1 MAFVARQA
9 LILQSSH
16 NIFAMKDA
24 IFQLKAFLANKTV
37 GIAGAGGLGSN
48 CAVALARSGVGNLVI
63 ADFDVLEPSNLNR
76 QYYFRYQLGIPK
88 VLALKENIREID
100 PTLNVEAHQCM
111 IDKDNLK
118 VLFDRCDVLIEA
130 FDKAEM
136 KQMLI
141 ETALECWTDRPLI
154 AASGLAGWG
163 NTESITV
170 KRYGNFVLVGD
181 GVSET
186 NPWNPPLGPRVS
198 VVASMQADLAL
209 EFLLRDFKF
218 KTSENQ

>member
-1 MAFVARQA
+1 
-9 LILQSSH
+9 
-16 NIFAMKDA
+16 MKDA
-24 IFQLKAFLANKTV
+24 IFQLKAFLSDKTV

-48 CAVALARSGVGNLVI
+48 CAVALARTGVGNLVI
-63 ADFDVLEPSNLNR
+63 ADFDVLEASNLNR
-76 QYYFRYQLGIPK
+76 QYYFRHQLGIPK

-100 PTLNVEAHQCM
+100 PTLRVEARTVK
-111 IDKDNLK
+111 IDRNNLREI
-118 VLFDRCDVLIEA
+118 FDRCDILIEA

-141 ETALECWTDRPLI
+141 ETALELWPDRPLV

-181 GVSET
+181 DVSET
-186 NPWNPPLGPRVS
+186 GSWNPPLGPRVS
-198 VVASMQADLAL
+198 VVAGMQADIAL

>member
-1 MAFVARQA
+1 M
-9 LILQSSH
+9 
-16 NIFAMKDA
+16 NDA
-24 IFQLKAFLANKTV
+24 IFQLKAFLSDKTV

-48 CAVALARSGVGNLVI
+48 CAVALARTGVGNLVI
-63 ADFDVLEPSNLNR
+63 ADFDVLEASNLNR
-76 QYYFRYQLGIPK
+76 QYYFRHQLGIPK

-100 PTLNVEAHQCM
+100 PTLRVEARTVK
-111 IDKDNLK
+111 IDRNNLREI
-118 VLFDRCDVLIEA
+118 FDRCDILIEA

-141 ETALECWTDRPLI
+141 ETALELWPDRPLV

-181 GVSET
+181 DVSET
-186 NPWNPPLGPRVS
+186 GSWNPPLGPRVS
-198 VVASMQADLAL
+198 VVAGMQADIAL